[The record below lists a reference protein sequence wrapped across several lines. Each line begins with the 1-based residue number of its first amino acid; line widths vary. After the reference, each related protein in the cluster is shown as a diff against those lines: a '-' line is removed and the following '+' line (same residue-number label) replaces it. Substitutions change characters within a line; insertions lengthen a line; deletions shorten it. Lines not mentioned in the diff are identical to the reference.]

1 MEEKRRLVRSRE
13 HRIFGGVC
21 GGLADWSGNSPALVR
36 FLYVLVSVLSAA
48 FPGIVVY
55 LVLWILMPAADGDV
69 SADGRGVRNIAIIV
83 GIVAILCLALLAFL
97 VLGFLFLV
105 PVGSPEISEIVVTQ
119 VSRIR

>member
-83 GIVAILCLALLAFL
+83 VVVAILCLAVMAFL
-97 VLGFLFLV
+97 VLGLFVLM
-105 PVGSPEISEIVVTQ
+105 PGTSEVVITE
-119 VSRIR
+119 VVR